1 MDIEYVEATAS
12 DAKCLLE
19 FLKQVA
25 TETHNLTF
33 EADELV
39 LNELQEIENIKAS
52 HDSKNSLMILAKDN
66 GRIVGNV
73 TLSGSNRKRIQ
84 HRSSLGISV
93 LKEYWHQEIGSN
105 LLAAA
110 IGYAI
115 ENDIAIIELEVLANN
130 KNAIAL
136 YEKFGF
142 ETIGVYKEYFI
153 VNGEAIDAKLMNL
166 YL

>member
-52 HDSKNSLMILAKDN
+52 HDSKNSLMIFTSTKSIL
-66 GRIVGNV
+66 
-73 TLSGSNRKRIQ
+73 
-84 HRSSLGISV
+84 
-93 LKEYWHQEIGSN
+93 
-105 LLAAA
+105 
-110 IGYAI
+110 
-115 ENDIAIIELEVLANN
+115 
-130 KNAIAL
+130 
-136 YEKFGF
+136 
-142 ETIGVYKEYFI
+142 
-153 VNGEAIDAKLMNL
+153 
-166 YL
+166 